1 MRTSVRA
8 RRHERGFL
16 AGHMKARAQVN
27 VQHHTKGALARARE
41 QVNKKA
47 ARGRLL
53 AHVCLHTKARARD
66 DQAKFHLYTKGAL
79 ARDQLQAKSQLYTKG
94 ALARDQVDV
103 RPHSRED
110 LGWGHSHFSVGDFGL
125 QSDPQLGTWWQ
136 Q

>member
-8 RRHERGFL
+8 RRHEQSFL
-16 AGHMKARAQVN
+16 GGHMKARAQVN
-27 VQHHTKGALARARE
+27 VRHHAKGALARARE
-41 QVNKKA
+41 QVNKPARANIRWARTNIHPHKKG

-79 ARDQLQAKSQLYTKG
+79 ARD
-94 ALARDQVDV
+94 RVDV

-110 LGWGHSHFSVGDFGL
+110 SHFSVGDFGL
-125 QSDPQLGTWWQ
+125 QSDPQLGAWWQ